1 MDLLRAHK
9 ILVVLT
15 IFLGFAL
22 VAWGVLHGVYRHES
36 DAYGMLVLGTVA
48 FAQYRG
54 WSMESMNQLKNVPKS
69 VRDNPGSY
77 RSVYSGYHHYTG
89 GK

>member
-1 MDLLRAHK
+1 MIRN
-9 ILVVLT
+9 IYLV
-15 IFLGFAL
+15 
-22 VAWGVLHGVYRHES
+22 
-36 DAYGMLVLGTVA
+36 YGIIVLGLLGVA
-48 FAQYRG
+48 EYRG
-54 WSMESMNQLKNVPKS
+54 WSLDSANQLKNVPKS

>member
-1 MDLLRAHK
+1 MFRK
-9 ILVVLT
+9 IYL
-15 IFLGFAL
+15 
-22 VAWGVLHGVYRHES
+22 
-36 DAYGMLVLGTVA
+36 AYGLLVLGGTA

-54 WSMESMNQLKNVPKS
+54 WSMDSMNQLKNVPKS

-77 RSVYSGYHHYTG
+77 RSVYGFYHHYTG

>member
-1 MDLLRAHK
+1 MFRKLYL
-9 ILVVLT
+9 
-15 IFLGFAL
+15 F
-22 VAWGVLHGVYRHES
+22 
-36 DAYGMLVLGTVA
+36 YGMLVLGSVA
-48 FAQYRG
+48 YAQHRG
-54 WSMESMNQLKNVPKS
+54 MSLDEMNQVKNVPKS